1 MDITVS
7 SSRVRNVVDNIL
19 NRYVTLVELRTAIDP
34 ALEFVCMSMV
44 SLFREDRLATY
55 ISTLNDE
62 IDNLG
67 KSKIDWEFIKSD
79 EFSDLFVKATDNSLK
94 TRFRERIQ
102 LNCKILVG
110 SISVENVRQRNF
122 GEDCLILV
130 ADLNPV
136 DIMLGLKIY
145 EQQKERPKEFSLD
158 SSKGQT
164 EFDFVIESG
173 WHKLQDACRL
183 DDVRFQTSLH
193 KLSRAGMIKEV
204 VGMYVNYVGGCY
216 IITPTFQSLM
226 NFIRFRANDPLFSI
240 SIPDP
245 L

>member
-1 MDITVS
+1 
-7 SSRVRNVVDNIL
+7 
-19 NRYVTLVELRTAIDP
+19 
-34 ALEFVCMSMV
+34 MSMV

-145 EQQKERPKEFSLD
+145 EQQKKDPKSLV
-158 SSKGQT
+158 SIRQK
-164 EFDFVIESG
+164 V
-173 WHKLQDACRL
+173 KLNL
-183 DDVRFQTSLH
+183 TL
-193 KLSRAGMIKEV
+193 
-204 VGMYVNYVGGCY
+204 
-216 IITPTFQSLM
+216 
-226 NFIRFRANDPLFSI
+226 
-240 SIPDP
+240 
-245 L
+245 

>member
-1 MDITVS
+1 MDIAVS
-7 SSRVRNVVDNIL
+7 RSRIKNVVDNIL
-19 NRYVTLVELRTAIDP
+19 NRYVTSVELRTAIDP
-34 ALEFVCMSMV
+34 ALDFVCMSMV

-55 ISTLNDE
+55 ISSLNDE

-79 EFSDLFVKATDNSLK
+79 EFSDFLVRATDNSLK

-110 SISVENVRQRNF
+110 SISVENVHQRNF

-145 EQQKERPKEFSLD
+145 EQQKNRPKEFSLD

-173 WHKLQDACRL
+173 WHNLQGACRL

-204 VGMYVNYVGGCY
+204 VGMYLNYVGGLY

-240 SIPDP
+240 SIQDS